1 MIIFVTLFVYFMC
14 VCIFMHVCMYT
25 VWRSEDTLQGGS
37 ILLPPSGFWS
47 LDLGS
52 QA

>member
-14 VCIFMHVCMYT
+14 VCIFMHVCIYT
-25 VWRSEDTLQGGS
+25 MWRSEDTLQGS
-37 ILLPPSGFWS
+37 VLLPPSGFWS